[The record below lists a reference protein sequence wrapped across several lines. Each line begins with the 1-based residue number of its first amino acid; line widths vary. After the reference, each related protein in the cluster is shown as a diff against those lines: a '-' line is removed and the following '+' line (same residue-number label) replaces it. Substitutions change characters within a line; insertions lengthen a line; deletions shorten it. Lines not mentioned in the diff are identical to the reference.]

1 MLQDMGVGFR
11 FMVKKMASLWNTLV
25 REGYGINSCSDILF
39 ASFPTF
45 VTRND
50 GDVVE
55 SDGLAETAGGG
66 GDIMLDTRGSS

>member
-1 MLQDMGVGFR
+1 
-11 FMVKKMASLWNTLV
+11 MVKRMITLSTTLTTLTIALASL
-25 REGYGINSCSDILF
+25 
-39 ASFPTF
+39 PTF

-66 GDIMLDTRGSS
+66 GDIMLDTRGSSQ